1 VFVPLTTIAFATLD
15 TKYRNEGAAMFTL
28 TRNIGSAVG
37 ISMLQALTIRNGAAV
52 HSRLVEGVR
61 PDNPVMTQ
69 GFDFD
74 LPSAV
79 AALNAQITR
88 QAAMVS
94 YVDAFWLLFLLTL
107 AVIPLLLLMRGPR
120 AGAAG
125 GPTIHMD

>member
-15 TKYRNEGAAMFTL
+15 VKYRNEGAAMFTL

-61 PDNPVMTQ
+61 PDNPALSQ

-74 LPSAV
+74 VPSAV

-120 AGAAG
+120 GGAAE